1 MGSFRGAKVL
11 THTLSL
17 ILRRI
22 FVEFGQFFFSELL
35 RPFASFS
42 KFFAVLGI
50 LKVLKIFVKLCVC
63 SDLYAYVDHMRQELM
78 HTR

>member
-1 MGSFRGAKVL
+1 M
-11 THTLSL
+11 LSL

-22 FVEFGQFFFSELL
+22 FVEFGQFFL
-35 RPFASFS
+35 RSFCDHLTVS
-42 KFFAVLGI
+42 VKFFAVLGI

-78 HTR
+78 HTLMIRVRN